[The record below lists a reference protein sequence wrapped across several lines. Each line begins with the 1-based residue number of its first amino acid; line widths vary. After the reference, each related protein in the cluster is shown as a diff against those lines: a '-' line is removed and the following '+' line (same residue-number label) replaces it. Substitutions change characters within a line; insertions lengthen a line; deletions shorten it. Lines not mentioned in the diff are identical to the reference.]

1 MRTRC
6 GVWGLGRRGR
16 ASRAHVQFLSSV
28 DDDATDGTSTHAAR
42 TSSAH
47 ARVSAGNENALD
59 GGGHADDAL
68 ASGDAAAPFR
78 RLFGGAG
85 GFFVV
90 FAGVVF
96 GDFDGGGEWD
106 FTRVR
111 VVVVVVVVGTRGDGI
126 DERAFAVAFF
136 VVRV

>member
-1 MRTRC
+1 M
-6 GVWGLGRRGR
+6 
-16 ASRAHVQFLSSV
+16 
-28 DDDATDGTSTHAAR
+28 
-42 TSSAH
+42 
-47 ARVSAGNENALD
+47 D

-78 RLFGGAG
+78 RLFGAAG

-106 FTRVR
+106 LTRVR
-111 VVVVVVVVGTRGDGI
+111 VVVVPPGARPTRRLLEAVGKKNHA
-126 DERAFAVAFF
+126 ERASPNPLTVNKP
-136 VVRV
+136 